1 MVMEPIRLITTSSD
15 LPAIDALKKSLGE
28 HTGASLYKK
37 IVDRVGKEPGAELGH
52 GMKGVV
58 YDLGDGRVLKLT
70 ADASE
75 IEAMTLMMKSGHPNL
90 VRVYDVFVVCR
101 GRSGVGVVVREWV
114 GKSLEK
120 IEDFDRMNS
129 RIRDAVDHAEESYE
143 ETAGSTDTNAARY
156 AMEDLLAYLENVGD
170 GSAETLKIEHGI
182 RAGIGALMDMGIYG
196 IDFDPR
202 NIAIDDRGNPVIF
215 DVGVVQINAR
225 RTVKISRV
233 GCVQDRRIASPIG

>member
-1 MVMEPIRLITTSSD
+1 MAAPIRLITISSD
-15 LPAIDALKKSLGE
+15 LPVIDALKKALGE
-28 HTGASLYKK
+28 YAGARIYRQ
-37 IVDRVGKEPGAELGH
+37 IVDRVGKEPAAELGH

-75 IEAMTLMMKSGHPNL
+75 IEAMTLMMKSKHPNL

-101 GRSGVGVVVREWV
+101 GQSGIGVVVREWV
-114 GKSLEK
+114 GQVLEN
-120 IEDFDRMNS
+120 IESMDSMNS
-129 RIRDAVDHAEESYE
+129 KIRMAVDDAEESYE
-143 ETAGSTDTNAARY
+143 EAIGSTKTEAVRY

-170 GSAETLKIEHGI
+170 GSTERLKIEHGI

-202 NIAIDDRGNPVIF
+202 NIAIDDGGNPVIF
-215 DVGVVQINAR
+215 DVGVVEINPR
-225 RTVKISRV
+225 RTMKISRV

>member
-1 MVMEPIRLITTSSD
+1 MSGPIRLTVTSSD
-15 LPAIDALKKSLGE
+15 LSAPAALEKALGKY
-28 HTGASLYKK
+28 GGSAIYKQ
-37 IVDRVGKEPGAELGH
+37 IVKRVGKEPGLELGH

-75 IEAMTLMMKSGHPNL
+75 IEAMTLMMKSDHPNL
-90 VRVYDVFVVCR
+90 VRVYDVFVACR
-101 GRSGVGVVVREWV
+101 GQSGIGVVVREWV
-114 GKSLEK
+114 GKALEK

-143 ETAGSTDTNAARY
+143 EAIGSTKAEAAHW

-170 GSAETLKIEHGI
+170 GSAETLRIEHGI
-182 RAGIGALMDMGIYG
+182 RAGIGALMGMGIYG

-202 NIAIDDRGNPVIF
+202 NIAIDDGGNPVIF
-215 DVGVVQINAR
+215 DVGVVEINPR
-225 RTVKISRV
+225 RTVRVSRI
-233 GCVQDRRIASPIG
+233 GCVPDRRIASPF

>member
-1 MVMEPIRLITTSSD
+1 VVEPIRLILTSSD
-15 LPAIDALKKSLGE
+15 LPAIDALKKALGE

-75 IEAMTLMMKSGHPNL
+75 IEAMTLMMKSDHPNL

-114 GKSLEK
+114 GRVLEN
-120 IEDFDRMNS
+120 IESMDSMNS
-129 RIRDAVDHAEESYE
+129 KIRMAVDDAEENYE
-143 ETAGSTDTNAARY
+143 ETIGSTKVQAVRY
-156 AMEDLLAYLENVGD
+156 AMEDLLVYLENVGD
-170 GSAETLKIEHGI
+170 GSAERLKIERGI
-182 RAGIGALMDMGIYG
+182 RAGIGALMDMGVYG
-196 IDFDPR
+196 IDFEPR
-202 NIAIDDRGNPVIF
+202 NIAVDDDGNPVIF
-215 DVGVVQINAR
+215 DVGVVEIDAR
-225 RTVKISRV
+225 RTVKVSRV
-233 GCVQDRRIASPIG
+233 GCVPQRPITSPV